1 MAKKIKEIRCPGCN
15 YLIGSGEYAKMNSV
29 GSWYHPTCYDQLYNN
44 EVQEEE
50 NKIFEA
56 YKKKYDCSALDL
68 YDEQDFFDEIVD
80 ELEEIEKKNR
90 KKVLVVWQRFEG
102 EMFVTIAKDSIE
114 IEKQLVDAI
123 KDEYQCAPYY
133 MFYWNSV
140 NWVGTP
146 IDYEIKVEVYL
157 WGYDIHGDKV
167 KRKK

>member
-1 MAKKIKEIRCPGCN
+1 MHAAINTNDITKNNVINNFFIVLVL
-15 YLIGSGEYAKMNSV
+15 YYF
-29 GSWYHPTCYDQLYNN
+29 YHL
-44 EVQEEE
+44 
-50 NKIFEA
+50 NKA

-68 YDEQDFFDEIVD
+68 YDEWEFFDEIAD

-146 IDYEIKVEVYL
+146 TDYEIKAEVYL
-157 WGYDIHGDKV
+157 WGYDIHGDKA
-167 KRKK
+167 KRKI